1 MKSNKQKRQELAE
14 KRGTKEAKRQEEN
27 QEQKRRR
34 QWARLRAGDIAL
46 VDRTKLHSYGR
57 LIFSKPSDN
66 SKNPRFYEDRPFT
79 CKDCGKQEL
88 WSAHQ
93 QKWWYEQMGGNVET
107 TAVRCRECRA
117 KERAR
122 KEEANRIREEGLE
135 RKRQEQERR

>member
-79 CKDCGKQEL
+79 CKDCGKQEV

-122 KEEANRIREEGLE
+122 KGEANRIREEGLE